1 MIVIVRDFSNPS
13 YHRFFDHRGIVL
25 LWQWCPSTRTFITHF
40 TSKENTIITPHARG
54 INLFS
59 EIQEHI
65 HISLQTSNECL
76 HLHQNYPICSAT
88 RDLLCFNRWLM
99 YGAVLP
105 LPPGGTIKLHLR
117 GHEEASSKI
126 FFDFVFKMSLLLSVV
141 VVVVG
146 AIWFILLLGSGSQ
159 SRLLQITMSYEGTK
173 RFRWFDYLQIQIG
186 LLDIMR
192 YLVL

>member
-126 FFDFVFKMSLLLSVV
+126 FLILYSKCHCCCLLWLSLLVPSDSYFCLAVAAKADCCKLQWV
-141 VVVVG
+141 MK
-146 AIWFILLLGSGSQ
+146 APNDLG
-159 SRLLQITMSYEGTK
+159 
-173 RFRWFDYLQIQIG
+173 G
-186 LLDIMR
+186 LTTCR
-192 YLVL
+192 YR